1 MKYTQPNHW
10 IQGGPDDWELALER
24 MGKSSVAGEK
34 MALLEGLACTRNL
47 TLLTAYLDYS
57 ISSECKV
64 RTQDKVGQYFCSS
77 ASHFFRGTFTWQLAE
92 LQEEAT

>member
-1 MKYTQPNHW
+1 
-10 IQGGPDDWELALER
+10 
-24 MGKSSVAGEK
+24 

-57 ISSECKV
+57 ISSACKV
-64 RTQDKVGQYFCSS
+64 RTQDKVGQSFCLRT
-77 ASHFFRGTFTWQLAE
+77 SHFFRGTFTWQLAA

>member
-1 MKYTQPNHW
+1 
-10 IQGGPDDWELALER
+10 
-24 MGKSSVAGEK
+24 MGKSLLAGEK

-57 ISSECKV
+57 ISSDCKV
-64 RTQDKVGQYFCSS
+64 RTQDKVGQYLDIKNSL
-77 ASHFFRGTFTWQLAE
+77 HWFRGTSTWQLVE